1 MKKLW
6 DKRSSTIFAFGV
18 FVSVAVYLLC
28 GLFSGGQLLTA
39 IFFRN
44 TEDAFMDFFNS
55 VRDAA
60 QGIEAYTVRKVI
72 YPPMANLIFRVISF
86 FTPDEYNQT
95 LFADRLTWSDY
106 GVNVAWIIAFLA
118 VCVLGLALLV
128 FFSLKRHVGERA
140 AFTAAAVVGVPFLNM
155 LERGNIMVLAFLSLM
170 IFWVTYDH
178 KSAAVRE
185 LGLLALAFSFSIK
198 LYPILFAWVLIGDK
212 RYREFFRCA
221 LYSLI
226 LLIVP
231 SFAFGGPSC
240 LLTIVE
246 NILSFS
252 SGSGGV
258 IGVISSYT
266 RIPASLISV
275 GAYIWFVLCG
285 LNFAFSVFFYRDK
298 ADRWKIWTLGCIAFL
313 AFPSLTSTYAWALFL
328 IPLLALY
335 NEEIPARKTLGYL
348 IPITV
353 PFLLL
358 PIPFHY
364 AVTMNAVAVYVCL
377 FAVSAYALFDTIRAV
392 CLRAKEKKEKKESNP
407 S

>member
-6 DKRSSTIFAFGV
+6 DKRSSTIFVGAV
-18 FVSVAVYLLC
+18 FLSVAVYLLC
-28 GLFSGGQLLTA
+28 ALFSGGRLLTA

-55 VRDAA
+55 VRDAS
-60 QGIEAYTVRKVI
+60 QGIEAYTVRMVI

-86 FTPDEYNQT
+86 FTPEAYNNT
-95 LFADRLTWSDY
+95 VFADRLSWSEY
-106 GVNVAWIIAFLA
+106 GVNVAWIIAFVAL
-118 VCVLGLALLV
+118 CVAALALLV
-128 FFSLKRHVGERA
+128 FFSLKGRVGERA
-140 AFTAAAVVGVPFLNM
+140 ALAAAAVVGVPFLNM

-170 IFWVTYDH
+170 IFWATYDH
-178 KSAAVRE
+178 KSALVRE

-198 LYPILFAWVLIGDK
+198 LYPILFAWILIGDK
-212 RYREFFRCA
+212 RYREFIRCA
-221 LYSLI
+221 VYSLI

-240 LLTIVE
+240 LLTIVH

-258 IGVISSYT
+258 LGVISQYT
-266 RIPASLISV
+266 GLPVSLISL

-285 LNFAFSVFFYRDK
+285 LNFAFSVFFYREEGE
-298 ADRWKIWTLGCIAFL
+298 RWKIWALGCIAFL
-313 AFPSLTSTYAWALFL
+313 AFPSLTSTYAWALFIL
-328 IPLLALY
+328 PLLALY
-335 NEEIPARKTLGYL
+335 KAGLPARKNLGYL

-353 PFLLL
+353 PFMLL

-392 CLRAKEKKEKKESNP
+392 CLRAKEKKASEN
-407 S
+407 